1 MIRVILL
8 SLAFLTLSSQ
18 QYKLTKVKI
27 NKDISIKL
35 PSDFT
40 PVPPDEIAAKYM
52 SYRSPIA
59 LYSNLT
65 KSTDFSINYSVSKW
79 QSNDLALV
87 QSFYKS
93 NISNLFDSVEFLEE
107 DIVNI
112 NERDFIVFEFNST
125 ISEAQSSLRENSYV
139 KKYYYIQYALKDGHV
154 FIFSLSSPA
163 GEASTWRPVFKE
175 IMQSVKLK

>member
-1 MIRVILL
+1 MIRAILL
-8 SLAFLTLSSQ
+8 LSVIFTLSSQ

-27 NKDISIKL
+27 NKDITLKL

-40 PVPPDEIAAKYM
+40 PVPSDEIASKYM
-52 SYRSPIA
+52 SYRTPLA

-65 KSTDFSINYSVSKW
+65 KSTDFSVNYSVSKW
-79 QSNDLALV
+79 QSNDLELV

-93 NISNLFDSVEFLEE
+93 NISNLFDSVEFLDESIE
-107 DIVNI
+107 SI
-112 NERDFIVFEFNST
+112 NERDFIIFEFNST

-154 FIFSLSSPA
+154 FIFSLSAPA
-163 GEASTWRPVFKE
+163 GEASIWRPIFKD
-175 IMQSVKLK
+175 IMHSVTLK